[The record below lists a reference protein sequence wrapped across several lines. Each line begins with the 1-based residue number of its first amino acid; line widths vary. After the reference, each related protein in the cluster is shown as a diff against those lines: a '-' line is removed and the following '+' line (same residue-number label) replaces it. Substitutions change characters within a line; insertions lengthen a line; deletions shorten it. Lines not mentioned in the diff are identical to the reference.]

1 MTRERGSA
9 VTAMAVTALRRVGAA
24 VLVVWTAAT
33 VAFVAVRLVP
43 GDPVDTMLGIHA
55 QVSDHIKAGIRADLG
70 LDRSPLEQ
78 YGLYLS
84 RLLQGDLGTSYQLRR
99 PVVAVIGEQL
109 GSTLQL
115 TGLAFAIA
123 AVLALGFAVVVR
135 SRAGRSALS
144 VVELLLVAS
153 PTFFTGL
160 LLLTVFGFQL
170 GWAPVLSSD
179 RLEALVLPALT
190 LALPV
195 AAILGQVLR
204 EGIEGAERLPFVTS
218 VLARGASPWRLRA
231 VHTARHGAVG
241 AVALGGYL
249 LGSLLG
255 GAVLVETVFARP
267 GLGRVTLRA
276 ILDRDMP
283 VIVGLVILS
292 AVVFSVVNLLVDLAV
307 RVLDPRTGGAER

>member
-1 MTRERGSA
+1 MTTRL
-9 VTAMAVTALRRVGAA
+9 VMALRRVGGG
-24 VLVVWTAAT
+24 LVVVWVSAT
-33 VAFVAVRLVP
+33 IAFLAVRLVP

-55 QVSDHIKAGIRADLG
+55 QVSDHIKDGIRADLG
-70 LDRSPLEQ
+70 LDRPLYEQ
-78 YGLYLS
+78 YALFLG
-84 RLLQGDLGTSYQLRR
+84 RLLRGDLGTSYQLRK
-99 PVVAVIGEQL
+99 PVTEVLGEQL

-115 TGLAFAIA
+115 TGLAMAIA
-123 AVLALGFAVVVR
+123 IVLAVGLALVVR
-135 SRAGRSALS
+135 RRAARAALS
-144 VVELLLVAS
+144 ATELIVVAA

-160 LLLTVFGFQL
+160 LLLSVFGFQL
-170 GWAPVLSSD
+170 GWFPVLSSG
-179 RLEALVLPALT
+179 RFEALILPAFT

-204 EGIEGAERLPFVTS
+204 QGVDAAAREPFMLTA
-218 VLARGASPWRLRA
+218 LARGATPARLHIR
-231 VHTARHGAVG
+231 HGFRHGAPG

-267 GLGRVTLRA
+267 GLGRVALRA

-283 VIVGLVILS
+283 VVVGIVVLS

-307 RVLDPRTGGAER
+307 GALDPRTRGGRR